1 MPRTTIRTEDIADSE
16 ITNAKVDASAAIAL
30 SKLST
35 TGTASA
41 DTFLRGDNAWA
52 EVVGGSSWQ
61 AVQTANFTAVAGNGY
76 PINTTSGEITITLPA
91 SASTGDTIEF
101 VDYAGTFDT
110 YSVII
115 NPNGLNIKGQSDNL
129 RFKTERLGVKI
140 VYVDATQGWLAITSR
155 TDRSLDPF
163 FSATGG
169 TKTQAG
175 GYDVHTFTSSGNLV
189 VVGSGNVDI
198 LCVAGAGGGAA
209 QHGGGG
215 GAGGYRYITGVAL
228 TQQTYAVVVGAGGSG
243 GSGAGTDGSSGS
255 VSSGLGYSSAGGGGG
270 GSYPGRVGLAG
281 GSGGGGGTDNAAG
294 GAGNTPSVSP
304 SQGNTGGTAGQHN
317 TTGGGGGGG
326 GSAAVGGNSGTPSNT
341 GGVGGAGTQ
350 NNIDGNNYYWA
361 GGGGGAAHM
370 APTTGG
376 AGGIGGGGGGGNSAG
391 SAGAGDIGNALNN
404 GLPGIATGHGG
415 AAGANTGSGGGGS
428 GTSPSSGG
436 NGGSGIVIIRY
447 PS

>member
-198 LCVAGAGGGAA
+198 LCIAGGGGGAA

-228 TQQTYAVVVGAGGSG
+228 TQQTYAVVVGAGGAA
-243 GSGAGTDGSSGS
+243 GSGAGGDGGDGSA
-255 VSSGLGYSSAGGGGG
+255 SSGLTYSSAGGGGG
-270 GSYPGRVGLAG
+270 GSYNAHAGRDG
-281 GSGGGGGTDNAAG
+281 GSGGGAGTDNG
-294 GAGNTPSVSP
+294 TTVGSGNTPSTSP
-304 SQGNTGGTAGQHN
+304 SQGNDGGTATSHA
-317 TTGGGGGGG
+317 TGGGGGGG
-326 GSAAVGGNSGTPSNT
+326 GSAAVGGNAATGASA
-341 GGVGGAGTQ
+341 GGVGGAGTL

-361 GGGGGAAHM
+361 GGGGGAAHSGG
-370 APTTGG
+370 TTAG
-376 AGGIGGGGGGGNSAG
+376 AGGIGSGGGGGNQSGTPGVAG
-391 SAGAGDIGNALNN
+391 TGGINAGQAGNHSSYQGGAG
-404 GLPGIATGHGG
+404 
-415 AAGANTGSGGGGS
+415 GANTGSGGGGS
-428 GTSPSSGG
+428 GQSASDGG
-436 NGGSGIVIIRY
+436 AGGSGIVIIRY